1 MRSSVV
7 EAQKMPPFR
16 STKDFIIIIEIW
28 LVRKVRLVQVNV
40 GNLMIII
47 ITIRSTLEDPER
59 SIAMVAILPIRFL
72 PTLLPTFAKSQYDW

>member
-1 MRSSVV
+1 MA

-28 LVRKVRLVQVNV
+28 LVRKVRMLALFNVSV
-40 GNLMIII
+40 GNLMIIK

-59 SIAMVAILPIRFL
+59 SIATVAILPIRFL